1 MSDLSLHAPIVS
13 YPWAEELA
21 NTLTHG
27 VGALAS
33 VFAAVLLVKA
43 AIPMGGLAV
52 AAYSAFGAALILL
65 FSASALYHGSSA
77 WPELRE
83 KLRYLDH
90 SSIYVLIAGTYTAYC
105 LTVLRGPLG
114 WTIFAAVWILALGGI
129 ALKLFFLGRF
139 RILSTVG
146 YVVMGWIIMLAFGT
160 LKARLAPEALWLLVG
175 GGVAYTVGS
184 VFYAAK
190 RMPWSHPIFHVFVL
204 AGAACH
210 VLSVLQI
217 R

>member
-1 MSDLSLHAPIVS
+1 MSDLSLHVPVAAYS
-13 YPWAEELA
+13 KAEEFA

-27 VGALAS
+27 IGAFASVLAS
-33 VFAAVLLVKA
+33 VLLVKM
-43 AIPMGGLAV
+43 AIPMGGLAI
-52 AAYSAFGAALILL
+52 AAYSVFGAALILL
-65 FSASALYHGSSA
+65 FSASALYHGSTR
-77 WPELRE
+77 PEVRE

-105 LTVLRGPLG
+105 LTVLRGPIG
-114 WTIFAAVWILALGGI
+114 WAIFTVVWILALGGI

-146 YVVMGWIIMLAFGT
+146 YVVMGWVIMLAFGT
-160 LKARLAPEALWLLVG
+160 LKARLAPEALWLLVA

-184 VFYAAK
+184 IFYAAK

-210 VLSVLQI
+210 VISVLQI
-217 R
+217 H

>member
-1 MSDLSLHAPIVS
+1 MSDLSLHDPIVS
-13 YPWAEELA
+13 YPKDEELA

-27 VGALAS
+27 LGALAS
-33 VFAAVLLVKA
+33 LFASVLLVKT
-43 AIPMGGLAV
+43 AIPMGGLAI
-52 AAYSAFGAALILL
+52 AAYSVFGAALILL
-65 FSASALYHGSSA
+65 FSASALYHGSTR
-77 WPELRE
+77 PEVRE

-114 WTIFAAVWILALGGI
+114 WAIFAAVWILALGGI

-160 LKARLAPEALWLLVG
+160 LKARLSPESLWLLVG

-184 VFYAAK
+184 IFYAAK

-210 VLSVLQI
+210 VISVLQI
-217 R
+217 H